1 MRLRRSQPQLEAGR
15 KGLQQR
21 TAQLAGGQFRAPVT
35 QAPHGPIG
43 DTTGHDRAETGQIAV
58 HIQSQSVLTDPTP
71 GTDADGRQLVP
82 VQPHPGETV
91 DPLTCQPQPGEQ
103 VDHHLL
109 EGAQVAV
116 QVSAVALQVEHGV
129 EHQLAGG
136 VVGHLAAPVD
146 PQQRQRRGSGV
157 KAQMVLTAPSS
168 QGVTGL
174 VFEQEQRI
182 RPLQIA
188 QQPLLQL
195 LLRLPA
201 QRERQ
206 GPPRL
211 EQDRFKKD
219 CVELGGHRGAYLALG
234 VESTGG
240 GCHLMKLLIHGRN
253 LEVTPAIRDYT
264 ETKLTRAINHFE
276 GMVKEA
282 DVHLSVARNPRVP
295 QQVAEVTMFA
305 NGTVIRAQERSD
317 NLYASI
323 DMVASKLSR
332 QLNRYKERLQD
343 RQQGPVHRSA
353 RDEEA
358 GAASLP
364 PPGATLTDGREPELP
379 SRGVRR
385 KYFDMAPMSLDE
397 AVHQLE
403 LIDHDF
409 FVFRDSDSGQIQVVY
424 HRNHGGFGVIQPKDA

>member
-1 MRLRRSQPQLEAGR
+1 
-15 KGLQQR
+15 
-21 TAQLAGGQFRAPVT
+21 
-35 QAPHGPIG
+35 
-43 DTTGHDRAETGQIAV
+43 
-58 HIQSQSVLTDPTP
+58 
-71 GTDADGRQLVP
+71 
-82 VQPHPGETV
+82 
-91 DPLTCQPQPGEQ
+91 
-103 VDHHLL
+103 
-109 EGAQVAV
+109 
-116 QVSAVALQVEHGV
+116 
-129 EHQLAGG
+129 
-136 VVGHLAAPVD
+136 
-146 PQQRQRRGSGV
+146 
-157 KAQMVLTAPSS
+157 
-168 QGVTGL
+168 
-174 VFEQEQRI
+174 
-182 RPLQIA
+182 
-188 QQPLLQL
+188 
-195 LLRLPA
+195 
-201 QRERQ
+201 
-206 GPPRL
+206 
-211 EQDRFKKD
+211 
-219 CVELGGHRGAYLALG
+219 
-234 VESTGG
+234 
-240 GCHLMKLLIHGRN
+240 MKLLIHGRN